1 MRAMVE
7 MTARRDF
14 AYDNT
19 YNRALQ
25 SRIYD
30 ALDGT
35 KYDGLHNEDDVKL
48 FSYSLPIPPRG
59 GDEGDTR
66 RLIFAG
72 ADDELVAAIVAGLC
86 RVPELNLQEM
96 PFHVDQAF
104 SIDVPVGDAGT
115 LTTGTPII
123 IRFDESTAEEYN
135 IDTDYPDS
143 TYWRAEHG
151 TDLFFEHLN
160 RNLQYKY
167 QQAYDEEPPEA
178 PYFTGYSMDREVV
191 KPLSF
196 GEQARDVTFIGH
208 EWSFDYEVRNG
219 KHRKILN
226 LALDAGLGELN
237 GLGFGFM
244 NRDEDVKNGSDSDR

>member
-1 MRAMVE
+1 MRTMVE

-14 AYDNT
+14 EYDNR

-25 SRIYD
+25 SRIHD
-30 ALDGT
+30 SLSGT
-35 KYDGLHNEDDVKL
+35 RYEQLHESNEMNL

-59 GDEGDTR
+59 GEEGDTR

-72 ADDELVAAIVAGLC
+72 ADADLVATITAGLC
-86 RVPELNLQEM
+86 KEPELNLHEM

-104 SIDVPVGDAGT
+104 SINVPIGDTGT

-123 IRFDESTAEEYN
+123 IRFGEDEAEEYG
-135 IDTDYPDS
+135 IDTDYSES
-143 TYWRAEHG
+143 TYWRAKHG
-151 TDLFFEHLN
+151 TDLFFTHLN
-160 RNLQYKY
+160 KNLQYKY
-167 QQAYDEEPPEA
+167 QRVYDEEPPEP

-196 GEQARDVTFIGH
+196 GKDAPEVTFIGY
-208 EWSFDYEVRNG
+208 EWSFDYEVESG
-219 KHRKILN
+219 KHRKLLN
-226 LALDAGLGELN
+226 LTLDTGLGELN

-244 NRDEDVKNGSDSDR
+244 NRDEDVNNGSVSD